1 MDIDSVE
8 KSFSKSIKK
17 SIKFL
22 RNRNDTSF
30 LLIGYD
36 KYTHD
41 VLGVSIAL
49 NKSFKSAPLTMGQYH
64 YLFLP
69 GNMLLIKVTA
79 DHSDN
84 KHVGRA
90 KYLFQNGLLV
100 SKKQD
105 KYIER
110 DFSSLFSNAALYR
123 QVATEYVKQK
133 FTD

>member
-1 MDIDSVE
+1 
-8 KSFSKSIKK
+8 
-17 SIKFL
+17 
-22 RNRNDTSF
+22 
-30 LLIGYD
+30 
-36 KYTHD
+36 
-41 VLGVSIAL
+41 
-49 NKSFKSAPLTMGQYH
+49 
-64 YLFLP
+64 
-69 GNMLLIKVTA
+69 MLLIKVTA

-90 KYLFQNGLLV
+90 EYLFQNGLLV

>member
-49 NKSFKSAPLTMGQYH
+49 NKSFKSPSLTMGQY

-90 KYLFQNGLLV
+90 EYLFQNGLLV